1 MTSGRSSTT
10 MTSRRTTE
18 EPLGTVCECCWRNI
32 PDPKDVWYAEDGTA
46 MCEDCYI
53 RNEDY

>member
-1 MTSGRSSTT
+1 
-10 MTSRRTTE
+10 MTSRRITE

-46 MCEDCYI
+46 MCEDCF
-53 RNEDY
+53 RHHEDGSDGGDY